1 MTLLSSTFFDILGE
15 LSIDVRNRE
24 SSEKEESIK
33 QMQKI
38 IQDKSHNIA
47 SLESKIELLQV
58 RSHFFSQRFFSCGFK
73 VRIIKRRVKDYFNL
87 VHKSISYELL
97 YCCTIFEGRVW
108 EVFKKGLVFYFYSS
122 CFNFCSPSCCCCC
135 LFPPI

>member
-15 LSIDVRNRE
+15 LSIDERNRE

-38 IQDKSHNIA
+38 IQDKSHNVA
-47 SLESKIELLQV
+47 SLESEIELLQV
-58 RSHFFSQRFFSCGFK
+58 RSHYFSQRFFSCGFK
-73 VRIIKRRVKDYFNL
+73 VRIIKRRVKDHFNL

-97 YCCTIFEGRVW
+97 YCCTIFEGR
-108 EVFKKGLVFYFYSS
+108 YY
-122 CFNFCSPSCCCCC
+122 
-135 LFPPI
+135 I